1 VLTTYHLLTTHPTLK
16 LSGLLLHFGSY
27 DLCNGF
33 PSCVNFSRPLVLNR
47 DIISHFVNAF
57 LPNMTLEQ
65 KIHPS
70 VSPYYENIEK
80 YRGRLP
86 PALFTC
92 GTEDPFLDDSVVM
105 ATKWLMAGGY
115 AILKIYPGAPHGFIG
130 FSDMLDEA
138 GQALE
143 DTKAFI
149 QEQLEKP

>member
-1 VLTTYHLLTTHPTLK
+1 VVTAYHLLTTHPTFN
-16 LSGLLLHFGSY
+16 LSGLLLHFGCY

-33 PSCVNFSRPLVLNR
+33 PSSINFSRPLILNR
-47 DIISHFVNAF
+47 EMISHFVNAF
-57 LPNMTLEQ
+57 VPNMTPEQ

-70 VSPYYENIEK
+70 VSPYYENLEK

-92 GTEDPFLDDSVVM
+92 GTEDPLLDDSVVM

-115 AILKIYPGAPHGFIG
+115 AILKIYPGAPHGFTG
-130 FSDMLDEA
+130 FPDMLDEA
-138 GQALE
+138 GQALD
-143 DTKAFI
+143 DTKTFI